1 MRALAVFPSTKTVK
15 VVETPDPSGPLQ
27 PKQVLLRTLEVGI
40 CGTDREI
47 ARFEYGKPPP
57 GKDRLVLGHE
67 SMARVE
73 SVGSAVRRLKPGM
86 LAIPTV
92 RRPCD
97 DPTCGA
103 CRAGIPDFC
112 ITGAFRERGIKEAD
126 GFLTELFV
134 EDEGNLI
141 HLPDSLSEV
150 GVLVEPLSIAAKAA
164 PQIEAI
170 QERMPWHERDPHRA
184 LVLGAGAVGLL
195 GAMMLAS
202 NDFDVYVY
210 SREPSDGE
218 RAQLVRSLGGTYVS
232 ALETELP
239 ALRSRIGGMDVVF
252 EAVGH
257 SPVAFEATA
266 ALGPNGVF
274 VFTGV
279 PALGPNRSVDLDR
292 IMRDLVLGNQ
302 VYLGT
307 VNAGHRAYRT
317 AVHELEQFMTLFP
330 DALTK
335 LIAHRAPI
343 EEAPQLLE
351 GHVGIK
357 DVVRMA
363 PVAA

>member
-1 MRALAVFPSTKTVK
+1 MKAVAVYPSTKKVK
-15 VVETPDPSGPLQ
+15 VVETPDPEGPLQ
-27 PKQVLLRTLEVGI
+27 PTQLLLRTVDVGI

-47 ARFEYGKPPP
+47 ARFEYGTPPP

-67 SMARVE
+67 SMAQVV
-73 SVGSAVRRLKPGM
+73 SVGSSVSRLKPGM
-86 LAIPTV
+86 LVIPTV

-97 DPTCGA
+97 VPSCRA
-103 CRAGIPDFC
+103 CRAGVSDFC
-112 ITGAFRERGIKEAD
+112 TSGHYHERGIKEAD
-126 GFLTELFV
+126 GFLAELFV

-141 HLPDSLSEV
+141 QLPDALADV
-150 GVLVEPLSIAAKAA
+150 GVLVEPLTIAAKAA
-164 PQIEAI
+164 RQIETI
-170 QERMPWHERDPHRA
+170 QERMPWLEREPHRA

-202 NDFDVYVY
+202 NEHEVYVY
-210 SREPSDGE
+210 SREPADSE
-218 RAQLVRSLGGTYVS
+218 RAELVRSFGATYLSAQDTQLS
-232 ALETELP
+232 ALRP
-239 ALRSRIGGMDVVF
+239 RVGPMDVVF
-252 EAVGH
+252 EAVGY

-279 PALGPNRSVDLDR
+279 PALGPDRSIDLDR

-302 VYLGT
+302 VFLGT

-330 DALTK
+330 GALKK

-343 EEAPQLLE
+343 EEAPRLLE
-351 GHVGIK
+351 AHLGIK

-363 PVAA
+363 SLAA